1 MSVQLWVFVIFL
13 LLLLFKLRI
22 IFELILWTVV
32 EVNQT
37 AFAELGFGLSVVS
50 FSGEV
55 MGQDRKSVD
64 E

>member
-1 MSVQLWVFVIFL
+1 M
-13 LLLLFKLRI
+13 
-22 IFELILWTVV
+22 V